1 LRHFVQPRTAFAV
14 AKAVGP
20 GILVSDGGE
29 SFFPETKIPM
39 ALHRNIYWVGRQWA
53 VTGSG
58 IQACD
63 QKQKGKFDIESARL
77 WEDGVLESTRALK
90 WLNTDD
96 FEKAVT
102 VARKYYPEPP
112 RKAPPPALP
121 EVLVSRPE
129 NRAAK
134 NTAAKN
140 GVVNNDVAL
149 ELTKAPPKPVV
160 RKFDMRIEGSRAKF
174 IPVWRIR
181 VHGR

>member
-1 LRHFVQPRTAFAV
+1 
-14 AKAVGP
+14 
-20 GILVSDGGE
+20 
-29 SFFPETKIPM
+29 M

-63 QKQKGKFDIESARL
+63 QKQKGKFDIEAARL
-77 WEDGVLESTRALK
+77 WEDGVLESTRALQ
-90 WLNTDD
+90 WLNSED

-112 RKAPPPALP
+112 RKEPPVPRPAPP
-121 EVLVSRPE
+121 EVIVSRREDSVPK
-129 NRAAK
+129 NAAA
-134 NTAAKN
+134 NTGISKS
-140 GVVNNDVAL
+140 GISRNDVAG
-149 ELTKAPPKPVV
+149 EPPKPLV